1 MTRETFLKHLRDA
14 LNHLRDPEVLR
25 QSPLADLCGVADR
38 FDTFSALQQILTQ
51 AIESLEPAPEEPSL
65 SRAWRLHESLYYRY
79 VQQFSQQQVADQIGI
94 GTRHLR
100 REQHAALEALAEAL
114 WTQYGLGAK
123 LPQESA
129 VVPGAAQAEGEG
141 IDVDGELAWLKECST
156 ESPSDLG
163 EALSSVLDL
172 GQKLADRYG
181 VHLEGPTA
189 GALPSLSVHPVALEQ
204 MLLNLVSVA
213 IHRAVGGKVL
223 VDVVA
228 RRYEVEIRVIAT
240 PASEDRSPVL
250 DHDVTS
256 LKMARRLVDLC
267 RGRLVLSEEGT
278 PFDAT
283 LTLPTFEQLPV
294 LVIDDSADTQQLL
307 LRYVVGTRY
316 QLYGTRDP
324 EQALEAA
331 EAISPRIILL
341 DVMMPQVDGWKVL
354 GRLREHPLTGH
365 IPVVV
370 CTIMAQEDLALC
382 LGAAAFVQKPVSRQD
397 LLTTLDRVALG
408 GPEPS

>member
-1 MTRETFLKHLRDA
+1 MTREEFLRHLRDA

-25 QSPLADLCGVADR
+25 QSPLAELCGVGDR
-38 FDTFSALQQILTQ
+38 FDTFSALQRILTE
-51 AIESLEPAPEEPSL
+51 AIESLEPAPEEPSQ

-100 REQHAALEALAEAL
+100 REQHAALEALAEVL
-114 WTQYGLGAK
+114 WTQYDLGAK
-123 LPQESA
+123 LSQDTPVEPGPAETEQE
-129 VVPGAAQAEGEG
+129 GD
-141 IDVDGELAWLKECST
+141 DVGGELAWLRECPADST
-156 ESPSDLG
+156 ADLG

-181 VHLEGPTA
+181 VALEGPAA
-189 GALPSLSVHPVALEQ
+189 GALPALPVHPVALEQ
-204 MLLNLVSVA
+204 MLLNLISVA
-213 IHRAVGGKVL
+213 IHRAVGGRVR
-223 VDVVA
+223 VDVA
-228 RRYEVEIRVIAT
+228 SGHYEVEIRVTAA
-240 PASEDRSPVL
+240 PASEDPSPAL
-250 DHDVTS
+250 NHDLTS
-256 LKMARRLVDLC
+256 LKMAQRLVDLC
-267 RGRLVLSEEGT
+267 QGRLVLSEEDV
-278 PFDAT
+278 PLAAT
-283 LTLPTFEQLPV
+283 LALPTLEQLPV

-307 LRYVVGTRY
+307 LRYAAGTRY

-331 EAISPRIILL
+331 EAIDPRIILL

-354 GRLREHPLTGH
+354 GWLREHPLTGH

-397 LLTTLDRVALG
+397 LLATLDRVALA
-408 GPEPS
+408 GPGPN